1 MYTLCSLIYF
11 YTSNLQIGFFYPHQK
26 NSVIILLLW
35 LQLYSSMNFF
45 WRASKKRL

>member
-26 NSVIILLLW
+26 IQSSSFFSGFNST
-35 LQLYSSMNFF
+35 
-45 WRASKKRL
+45 AA